1 MRMARKQKMI
11 ARGEA
16 RRDQREIDIANQR
29 AATRADVASRT
40 LPSGRRLTKKESS
53 YAAAHPELTPEKVL
67 EWSEG
72 QRKADAKS
80 LFARNKPGLIAQ
92 ANKARA
98 EAGLDPLPEDGKGAA
113 TAGTTTRP
121 LIPTVP
127 AQPQQLR
134 RNGQGPSTPPGLLD
148 RQQGAVQVTQPPT
161 LPAGSVAPLAAG
173 QALAAGTAVGAP
185 GAAAVG
191 APGAAAVAKE
201 FQDRRAKINDNDV
214 DSRYQ
219 LARWLYD
226 NKAYQLANNETML
239 MRAQFPTDGRVKT
252 LLEVSGNQL
261 KDELEQ
267 ARWAEETGQPGAPGA
282 AVGAPGAAAGGVPG
296 AAAAVPAPTLPPTPG
311 QAMDQRGNLMNE
323 ALQPGGVPWHAV
335 QGLGGDLMANAEQ
348 IRAGGGTVDW
358 TGYATQQQAPAVQG
372 EEPLAR
378 AQRLTESLQRGEAQ
392 GSLSRARRVPEEGS
406 LGVTG
411 EQLAAQRE
419 QFAESQDQARRARI
433 EGRPLSE
440 IVARDEGEKAK
451 TRERQHELETK
462 RVETEARVDVAKI
475 VAEAQGVSA
484 KAKERGT
491 ALIAMS
497 QNWNTATQQ
506 KYARQV
512 DSAKL
517 WYKQAGDMGKEIR
530 DLQTTIA
537 TWETAALTARTP
549 EEQAARSGL
558 TAKIAQKKQDIK
570 DLRKDQDDLY
580 GRADDLFFDMQQA
593 DEGQDRPTV
602 ERVEPARSIPFYTQ
616 YPGAPGAVPG
626 AGPGGVTTPTTAAQ
640 PVAAPAGEPAAGQ
653 FPPGVNTQEQAVAW
667 VNTQIRDLEG
677 KIQRSGRLRARRGLA
692 TVPEHAGQVKELEHW
707 KRTLR
712 RQQDFPEY
720 WKESFTTDYEKG
732 GGAAR
737 YAPGEPQPTATP
749 PAAPPA
755 YGEPGSVQGPP
766 ATATPTAAPSAA
778 PAARSWPGIRS
789 AEHGKI
795 YMLSNGKSGRFN
807 QQTKQLEPIK

>member
-1 MRMARKQKMI
+1 MTEERVAEVQALI
-11 ARGEA
+11 ARRA
-16 RRDQREIDIANQR
+16 TDI
-29 AATRADVASRT
+29 
-40 LPSGRRLTKKESS
+40 
-53 YAAAHPELTPEKVL
+53 
-67 EWSEG
+67 
-72 QRKADAKS
+72 
-80 LFARNKPGLIAQ
+80 PGLQ
-92 ANKARA
+92 AM
-98 EAGLDPLPEDGKGAA
+98 
-113 TAGTTTRP
+113 
-121 LIPTVP
+121 
-127 AQPQQLR
+127 Q
-134 RNGQGPSTPPGLLD
+134 
-148 RQQGAVQVTQPPT
+148 
-161 LPAGSVAPLAAG
+161 
-173 QALAAGTAVGAP
+173 QALMDQPAFDFEAA
-185 GAAAVG
+185 
-191 APGAAAVAKE
+191 
-201 FQDRRAKINDNDV
+201 F
-214 DSRYQ
+214 
-219 LARWLYD
+219 
-226 NKAYQLANNETML
+226 
-239 MRAQFPTDGRVKT
+239 
-252 LLEVSGNQL
+252 
-261 KDELEQ
+261 
-267 ARWAEETGQPGAPGA
+267 
-282 AVGAPGAAAGGVPG
+282 
-296 AAAAVPAPTLPPTPG
+296 PAPTLPTRQPT
-311 QAMDQRGNLMNE
+311 QAEQQANLMAEQGNLMDQRGNLMNE

-497 QNWNTATQQ
+497 NNWNTATQQ
-506 KYARQV
+506 RYARQV

-549 EEQAARSGL
+549 EEQAARSAL
-558 TAKIAQKKQDIK
+558 MAKIAQKKQDIK
-570 DLRKDQDDLY
+570 ALRKDQDDLY

-602 ERVEPARSIPFYTQ
+602 ERVEPPRSIPFYTEF
-616 YPGAPGAVPG
+616 PAAPGAVPG

-677 KIQRSGRLRARRGLA
+677 KIRRSGRLRARRGQQ
-692 TVPEHAGQVKELEHW
+692 TVPEYAGQVKELEHW
-707 KRTLR
+707 KRALR
-712 RQQDFPEY
+712 RQEDYPEY
-720 WKESFTTDYEKG
+720 WKQTFTTDYEKG

-795 YMLSNGKSGRFN
+795 YRLRNGRSGRFN
-807 QQTKQLEPIK
+807 QKTKQLEPIK